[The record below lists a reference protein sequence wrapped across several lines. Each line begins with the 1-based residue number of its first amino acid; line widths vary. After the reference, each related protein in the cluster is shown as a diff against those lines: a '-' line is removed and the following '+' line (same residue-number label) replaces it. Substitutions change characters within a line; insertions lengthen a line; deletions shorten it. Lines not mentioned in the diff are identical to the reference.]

1 MKAFGAA
8 MRRTEIQILLI
19 TVSLG
24 VLLSLVA
31 MSAATTL
38 PTGA

>member
-8 MRRTEIQILLI
+8 VRRTEIQILLI

-24 VLLSLVA
+24 VLLSLAA
-31 MSAATTL
+31 MTASATL

>member
-19 TVSLG
+19 TISLG
-24 VLLSLVA
+24 ILLSL
-31 MSAATTL
+31 AATSMTVA
-38 PTGA
+38 PTGV